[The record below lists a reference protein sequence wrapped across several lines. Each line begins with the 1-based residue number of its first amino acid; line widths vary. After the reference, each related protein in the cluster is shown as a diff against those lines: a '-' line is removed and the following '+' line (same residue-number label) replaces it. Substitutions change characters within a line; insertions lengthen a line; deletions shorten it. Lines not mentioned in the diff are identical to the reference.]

1 VQSRHTM
8 NGAGVDLQSTPL
20 KLRICDPY
28 PKP

>member
-1 VQSRHTM
+1 M